1 MKCDCGLNAFFYEK
15 ICKEGR
21 LHFYK
26 CGLILSE
33 SKKKVKCDFLIEK
46 YIRETPISMVVCKKE
61 KISIL
66 NKGVSDKINSEEN
79 YRLDLNKYI
88 NLCEITKDRPK
99 RLRSNYLA
107 NINYIL
113 NKLNFP
119 LFFEETESLE
129 SLKKRINQKYIK
141 KKKIESFFP
150 IKLIDY
156 PEYLK
161 PFEIKKGKKE
171 KRKIVIKKLVK
182 MDTKVYDYE
191 KEEKETDEEKTNVNV
206 NVNVNND
213 VNVNNNVNVNN
224 DVNERILES
233 DNESDEETDIENNTF
248 DVDDYES
255 VDEYDDCDG
264 GGFSD

>member
-46 YIRETPISMVVCKKE
+46 YVGEAPMVVCKKE
-61 KISIL
+61 ETVIFNKEMSNKI
-66 NKGVSDKINSEEN
+66 GPEEN
-79 YRLDLNKYI
+79 YRLDLKKYI

-99 RLRSNYLA
+99 RLRANYLV

-129 SLKKRINQKYIK
+129 SLKERIKQKCIPKRKIK
-141 KKKIESFFP
+141 SIFP

-161 PFEIKKGKKE
+161 PVEIKKGKKE
-171 KRKIVIKKLVK
+171 KKKIVAEKSVK
-182 MDTKVYDYE
+182 MDSKVSDYE
-191 KEEKETDEEKTNVNV
+191 KEEEKETAEEKTDGYNIVNV
-206 NVNVNND
+206 NE
-213 VNVNNNVNVNN
+213 
-224 DVNERILES
+224 NEKILES
-233 DNESDEETDIENNTF
+233 DNESDEESDTENNTF

-255 VDEYDDCDG
+255 VDEYDDCDV

>member
-46 YIRETPISMVVCKKE
+46 CVGEAPMDVCKKE
-61 KISIL
+61 ETVIF
-66 NKGVSDKINSEEN
+66 NKEMSNKINTEEN

-99 RLRSNYLA
+99 RLRGNYLA

-129 SLKKRINQKYIK
+129 SLKERIKQKCIPKR
-141 KKKIESFFP
+141 KIESNFP

-161 PFEIKKGKKE
+161 PVEIKKGKKE
-171 KRKIVIKKLVK
+171 KKKIIAEKRVK
-182 MDTKVYDYE
+182 MDSKVSDYE
-191 KEEKETDEEKTNVNV
+191 KEEEKETSEEKTDGYNIVNV
-206 NVNVNND
+206 NLD
-213 VNVNNNVNVNN
+213 GK
-224 DVNERILES
+224 ILES
-233 DNESDEETDIENNTF
+233 DNESDEESDIENNAF
-248 DVDDYES
+248 DVDEYDS

>member
-21 LHFYK
+21 SHFYK

-46 YIRETPISMVVCKKE
+46 FVGEAPVSMDVCKKE
-61 KISIL
+61 ETAIF
-66 NKGVSDKINSEEN
+66 NKEMSNKINTEEN

-99 RLRSNYLA
+99 RLRGNYLA

-129 SLKKRINQKYIK
+129 SLKERIK
-141 KKKIESFFP
+141 KKCIPKRKIESIFP
-150 IKLIDY
+150 LKLIDY

-161 PFEIKKGKKE
+161 PVEIKKGKKE
-171 KRKIVIKKLVK
+171 KKKIVAKKRVK
-182 MDTKVYDYE
+182 MDSKVSDYE
-191 KEEKETDEEKTNVNV
+191 KEEKETSEEKTGGYNIINVNA
-206 NVNVNND
+206 D
-213 VNVNNNVNVNN
+213 VK
-224 DVNERILES
+224 ILES
-233 DNESDEETDIENNTF
+233 DNESDEESDIKNNTF
-248 DVDDYES
+248 DVDEYDS

>member
-15 ICKEGR
+15 ICEEGR
-21 LHFYK
+21 LYFYK

-46 YIRETPISMVVCKKE
+46 YVGEALISTVVCKKE
-61 KISIL
+61 ETAIF
-66 NKGVSDKINSEEN
+66 NKINTEEN

-113 NKLNFP
+113 NRLNFP

-129 SLKKRINQKYIK
+129 SLKERIK
-141 KKKIESFFP
+141 KKCIPKRKIQSIFP

-161 PFEIKKGKKE
+161 PVKIKKGRKE
-171 KRKIVIKKLVK
+171 KKKIVAEKSVK
-182 MDTKVYDYE
+182 MDSKVLYYE
-191 KEEKETDEEKTNVNV
+191 KEEETTEEKRDCYNIVNV
-206 NVNVNND
+206 NET
-213 VNVNNNVNVNN
+213 
-224 DVNERILES
+224 VNEKILES
-233 DNESDEETDIENNTF
+233 DNESDEESDIENNTF

-255 VDEYDDCDG
+255 VDEYDDFDV

>member
-1 MKCDCGLNAFFYEK
+1 MKCDCGPNAFFYEK

-46 YIRETPISMVVCKKE
+46 YVGEAPMDVCKKE
-61 KISIL
+61 ETVIF
-66 NKGVSDKINSEEN
+66 NKEMSNKINTEEN
-79 YRLDLNKYI
+79 YRLDLKKYI

-99 RLRSNYLA
+99 RLRANYLA

-129 SLKKRINQKYIK
+129 SLKERIKQKCIPKR
-141 KKKIESFFP
+141 KIESNFP

-161 PFEIKKGKKE
+161 PVEIKKGKKE
-171 KRKIVIKKLVK
+171 KKKIVVEKRVK
-182 MDTKVYDYE
+182 MDTKVSDYE
-191 KEEKETDEEKTNVNV
+191 KEEENEITEEKTSGYNIINA
-206 NVNVNND
+206 NLD
-213 VNVNNNVNVNN
+213 GK
-224 DVNERILES
+224 ILES
-233 DNESDEETDIENNTF
+233 DNESDEESDIENNTF
-248 DVDDYES
+248 DVDEYDS

>member
-46 YIRETPISMVVCKKE
+46 YVGEAPMVVCKKE
-61 KISIL
+61 ETVIF
-66 NKGVSDKINSEEN
+66 NKEMSNKINTEEN

-99 RLRSNYLA
+99 RLRANYLV

-129 SLKKRINQKYIK
+129 SLKERIKQKCIPKRKIK
-141 KKKIESFFP
+141 SIFP

-161 PFEIKKGKKE
+161 PVEIKKGKKE
-171 KRKIVIKKLVK
+171 KKKIVAEKSVK
-182 MDTKVYDYE
+182 MDSKVSDYE
-191 KEEKETDEEKTNVNV
+191 KEEEKETAEEKTDGYNIVNV
-206 NVNVNND
+206 NE
-213 VNVNNNVNVNN
+213 
-224 DVNERILES
+224 NEKILES
-233 DNESDEETDIENNTF
+233 DNESDEESDTENNTF

-255 VDEYDDCDG
+255 VDEYDDCDV

>member
-46 YIRETPISMVVCKKE
+46 YVGEAPMDVCKKE
-61 KISIL
+61 ETANKEMSNKI
-66 NKGVSDKINSEEN
+66 GPEEN
-79 YRLDLNKYI
+79 YRLDLKKYI
-88 NLCEITKDRPK
+88 NLCEITKDRPI
-99 RLRSNYLA
+99 RLRANYLA

-129 SLKKRINQKYIK
+129 SLKERIKQKCIPKR
-141 KKKIESFFP
+141 KIESNFP

-161 PFEIKKGKKE
+161 PVEIKKGKKE
-171 KRKIVIKKLVK
+171 KKKIVAEKRVK
-182 MDTKVYDYE
+182 MDSKVSDYE
-191 KEEKETDEEKTNVNV
+191 KEEEKETSEEKTDGYNIVNV
-206 NVNVNND
+206 NVNVN
-213 VNVNNNVNVNN
+213 
-224 DVNERILES
+224 EKILES
-233 DNESDEETDIENNTF
+233 DNESDEESDIENNTF

-255 VDEYDDCDG
+255 VDEYDDCDV